1 LENSLLFIYGT
12 LLDDTLRQVV
22 LGRQVTATPAVLE
35 GYTRKTVAGRIFP
48 ALVAQKGA
56 KTQGAV
62 LHALGTDDLD
72 AIDYYLDR
80 ALFARETLDVTLD
93 GRIIQT
99 EVHLPQ
105 DPHLFVDGNW
115 ELADHLPLARKVA
128 QHIMRS
134 FEVQSPLN
142 TPLFHHGL
150 DMRARASLRAL
161 ADSAP
166 VHLRRGFT
174 ADDVEVITRR
184 QPYSSYFALEDITLR
199 HKRFD
204 GSISAPVDR
213 SVFLAADA
221 VTVLPYDPV
230 TDQLLLVEQFR
241 PATFV
246 RDDRNP
252 WVLETVAGRCDAG
265 EPVEETARREVMEEA
280 GLQVRSLEKIGSYYS
295 TPGCVTEYIFS
306 FVAIV
311 GLANAHAQTH
321 GLASEGEDIL
331 THILSFE
338 QAMQMF
344 QTGEAD
350 CGPLFVSLLWLQ
362 SNRTRLRAQ
371 FQGA

>member
-1 LENSLLFIYGT
+1 MLFIYGT
-12 LLDDTLRQVV
+12 LLDDDLRQEV
-22 LGRQVTATPAVLE
+22 LGRDVALIPAVLP
-35 GYTRKTVAGRIFP
+35 GFRRCAVAGRLFP
-48 ALVAQKGA
+48 ALQMDADASV
-56 KTQGAV
+56 TGAV
-62 LHALGTDDLD
+62 LQGLTSRDLQ
-72 AIDYYLDR
+72 AIDFYLDT
-80 ALFARETLDVTLD
+80 ALFGRKPVQVLLD
-93 GRIIQT
+93 GQGVSAD
-99 EVHLPQ
+99 VHLPC
-105 DPHLFVDGNW
+105 DPRLLLEGDWTPEDHRA
-115 ELADHLPLARKVA
+115 LAYQVAR
-128 QHIMRS
+128 QIMRS
-134 FEVQSPLN
+134 FDVQGPLN

-150 DMRARASLRAL
+150 DMRAQASLRAQ

-174 ADDVEVITRR
+174 GGDVEVITRQ

-204 GSISAPVDR
+204 GSMSPPVDR
-213 SVFLAADA
+213 AVFLAADA

-230 TDQLLLVEQFR
+230 TDRVLLVEQFR

-252 WVLETVAGRCDAG
+252 WVLETVAGRCDAD
-265 EPVEETARREVMEEA
+265 EPVEETARREVVEEA
-280 GLQVRSLEKIGSYYS
+280 GLTVQSLEKIGSYYS

-311 GLANAHAQTH
+311 DLANARAQTH

-338 QAMQMF
+338 QVMELF
-344 QTGEAD
+344 RTGEAD

-362 SNRTRLRAQ
+362 SNRTRLRAP
-371 FQGA
+371 FQSA